1 MKVKI
6 FGDTDLSC
14 KLREDLTRF
23 GETIVEDAEEAS
35 YFISA
40 QYGKIFSQQEIE
52 KFSPI
57 LNIHFSDTSVMRGC
71 NVMTHAIEH
80 ELPSTAVTFHW
91 VDNGIDTGDVLFRVP
106 IEISSDDTA
115 RQLYDRCVVTAS
127 AYFRLCW
134 GWLRT
139 KPDGTKLDPVG
150 EYYTRRLDTCL
161 NLTKDQERFLR
172 SRIFGGS
179 KMPILKVGGETYTLK
194 RLIS

>member
-1 MKVKI
+1 MKI
-6 FGDTDLSC
+6 FGETELSSMVH
-14 KLREDLTRF
+14 DILTSF
-23 GETIVEDAEEAS
+23 GETVVDDPNDAT

-40 QYGKIFSQQEIE
+40 QYAKIFNRDEIE
-52 KFSPI
+52 KYGRI
-57 LNIHFSDTSVMRGC
+57 LNIHFSDTSVIRGC
-71 NVMTHAIEH
+71 NVMSHAIEQG
-80 ELPSTAVTFHW
+80 LSATAITFHW
-91 VDNGIDTGDVLFRVP
+91 IEERIDTGDVLFRIPVM
-106 IEISSDDTA
+106 IRETDTS
-115 RQLYDRCVVTAS
+115 RTLYDRCVEIAS
-127 AYFRLCW
+127 VNFKLQW
-134 GWLRT
+134 KWLKT